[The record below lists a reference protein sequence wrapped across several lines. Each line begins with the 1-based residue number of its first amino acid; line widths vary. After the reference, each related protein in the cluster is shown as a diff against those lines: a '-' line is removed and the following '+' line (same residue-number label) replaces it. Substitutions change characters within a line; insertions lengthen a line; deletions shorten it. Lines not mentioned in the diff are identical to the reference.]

1 MGKIGDFFKEVKHEM
16 SETSWPDAKD
26 MRKYSVSIFTIII
39 LFALFFLASESI
51 IVWLLSFI

>member
-1 MGKIGDFFKEVKHEM
+1 LGKVGDFLKEVRHEM
-16 SETSWPDAKD
+16 NETSWPTAKE

-39 LFALFFLASESI
+39 LFALFFYASESI